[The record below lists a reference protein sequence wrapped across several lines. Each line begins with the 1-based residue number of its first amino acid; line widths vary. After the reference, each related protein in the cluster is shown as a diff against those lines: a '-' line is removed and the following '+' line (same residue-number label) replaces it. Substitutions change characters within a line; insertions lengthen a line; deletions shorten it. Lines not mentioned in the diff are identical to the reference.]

1 MKTERKQSKS
11 LFRID
16 VKDLNTRK
24 VKGFNVYET
33 LNEKR
38 GISNKINFIEF
49 VEKLKEK
56 VEEI

>member
-1 MKTERKQSKS
+1 MDIKRKESKS

-24 VKGFNVYET
+24 IKGFNVYE
-33 LNEKR
+33 
-38 GISNKINFIEF
+38 SNKKVNLIDF